1 MGQWKVKIKKKDRKK
16 VGQQMAKLTRI
27 EEINLILDIQGMLE
41 KAGSNENDNPW
52 DSVEAKLQELGYL
65 PGGTKCSEQ
74 EVKEAYLCLLAK
86 LTDDALAQSGRGKV
100 VYQINSEALEQLRVA
115 PDEDPD
121 FYPDLIA
128 DLKKNM
134 AAYAQIVLS
143 FQLWREKWQHDLS
156 GEDYRQK
163 FGDLDQRRSRIH
175 DYLRQRLDLVNSEAG
190 DQGLPLIIDVGENR
204 VQKVN
209 RTDVA
214 NAILIWYQ
222 EQVSQ
227 ELHK

>member
-1 MGQWKVKIKKKDRKK
+1 
-16 VGQQMAKLTRI
+16 MAKLTRI
-27 EEINLILDIQGMLE
+27 EEINLILGIQGMLE

-52 DSVEAKLQELGYL
+52 DSVEPKLQALGYL

-134 AAYAQIVLS
+134 SAYAQIVLS

-163 FGDLDQRRSRIH
+163 FGDLDQRRSGIH

-190 DQGLPLIIDVGENR
+190 DQGLPLIIDVGESR
-204 VQKVN
+204 VQEVN

>member
-1 MGQWKVKIKKKDRKK
+1 
-16 VGQQMAKLTRI
+16 MAKLTRI
-27 EEINLILDIQGMLE
+27 EEINLILEIQGMLE

-100 VYQINSEALEQLRVA
+100 VYQINSEALEQLKEA

-175 DYLRQRLDLVNSEAG
+175 DYLRQRLDLVNSEAS
-190 DQGLPLIIDVGENR
+190 DQGLPLIIDVGESC
-204 VQKVN
+204 VQEVN

>member
-1 MGQWKVKIKKKDRKK
+1 
-16 VGQQMAKLTRI
+16 MAKLTRI

-52 DSVEAKLQELGYL
+52 DSVEPKLQELGYL

-74 EVKEAYLCLLAK
+74 EEKEAYLCLLAK

-134 AAYAQIVLS
+134 SAYAQIVLS

-163 FGDLDQRRSRIH
+163 FGDLDQRRSGIH

-190 DQGLPLIIDVGENR
+190 DQGLPLIIDVGESR
-204 VQKVN
+204 VQEVN

>member
-1 MGQWKVKIKKKDRKK
+1 
-16 VGQQMAKLTRI
+16 MAKLTRI
-27 EEINLILDIQGMLE
+27 EEINLILDIQEKLE

-121 FYPDLIA
+121 FYSDLIA

-134 AAYAQIVLS
+134 AAYTQIVLS

-175 DYLRQRLDLVNSEAG
+175 DYLRQRLDLVNSEAS
-190 DQGLPLIIDVGENR
+190 DQGLPLIIDVGESR

>member
-1 MGQWKVKIKKKDRKK
+1 
-16 VGQQMAKLTRI
+16 MAKLTLI

-41 KAGSNENDNPW
+41 KAGSNENDNSW
-52 DSVEAKLQELGYL
+52 DSVEAKLQELSYL
-65 PGGTKCSEQ
+65 PEGTKCSEQ

-128 DLKKNM
+128 ALKKNM
-134 AAYAQIVLS
+134 AAYAKIVLS

-175 DYLRQRLDLVNSEAG
+175 DYLRQRLDLINSEAG
-190 DQGLPLIIDVGENR
+190 DQGLPLIIDVGESH

>member
-1 MGQWKVKIKKKDRKK
+1 
-16 VGQQMAKLTRI
+16 MAKLTRI
-27 EEINLILDIQGMLE
+27 EEINLILGIQGMLE
-41 KAGSNENDNPW
+41 KAGSHENDNPW
-52 DSVEAKLQELGYL
+52 DSVEAKLQALGYL

-134 AAYAQIVLS
+134 SAYAQIVLS

-163 FGDLDQRRSRIH
+163 FGDLDQRRSGIH
-175 DYLRQRLDLVNSEAG
+175 DYLRQRLDLVNSEAR
-190 DQGLPLIIDVGENR
+190 DQGLPLIIDVGESR
-204 VQKVN
+204 VQEVN

>member
-1 MGQWKVKIKKKDRKK
+1 
-16 VGQQMAKLTRI
+16 MAKLTRI
-27 EEINLILDIQGMLE
+27 EEINLILGIQGMLE

-52 DSVEAKLQELGYL
+52 DSVEAKLQALGYL
-65 PGGTKCSEQ
+65 PEGTKCSEQ

-143 FQLWREKWQHDLS
+143 FQLWR
-156 GEDYRQK
+156 
-163 FGDLDQRRSRIH
+163 
-175 DYLRQRLDLVNSEAG
+175 
-190 DQGLPLIIDVGENR
+190 
-204 VQKVN
+204 
-209 RTDVA
+209 
-214 NAILIWYQ
+214 
-222 EQVSQ
+222 
-227 ELHK
+227 

>member
-1 MGQWKVKIKKKDRKK
+1 
-16 VGQQMAKLTRI
+16 MAKLTRI
-27 EEINLILDIQGMLE
+27 EEINLILDIQGKLE

-134 AAYAQIVLS
+134 AAYTQIVLS

-190 DQGLPLIIDVGENR
+190 DQGLPLIIDVGESR

>member
-1 MGQWKVKIKKKDRKK
+1 
-16 VGQQMAKLTRI
+16 MAKLTRI

-52 DSVEAKLQELGYL
+52 DSVEPKLQELGYL

-121 FYPDLIA
+121 FYPDLIV

-175 DYLRQRLDLVNSEAG
+175 DHLRQRLDLVNSEARG
-190 DQGLPLIIDVGENR
+190 QGLPLIIDVGESR
-204 VQKVN
+204 VQEVN

>member
-1 MGQWKVKIKKKDRKK
+1 
-16 VGQQMAKLTRI
+16 MAKLTRI

-52 DSVEAKLQELGYL
+52 NSVEAKLQELGYL
-65 PGGTKCSEQ
+65 PGGTKCTEQ

-143 FQLWREKWQHDLS
+143 FQERREKWQHDLS

-190 DQGLPLIIDVGENR
+190 DQGLPLIIDVGESR

>member
-1 MGQWKVKIKKKDRKK
+1 
-16 VGQQMAKLTRI
+16 MAKLTRI

-52 DSVEAKLQELGYL
+52 DSVEAKLQALGYL

-74 EVKEAYLCLLAK
+74 EVKEACLCLLAK

-163 FGDLDQRRSRIH
+163 FGDLDQRRSQIH
-175 DYLRQRLDLVNSEAG
+175 DHLRQRLDLVNSEAR
-190 DQGLPLIIDVGENR
+190 DQGLPLIIDVGESR
-204 VQKVN
+204 VQEVN

>member
-1 MGQWKVKIKKKDRKK
+1 
-16 VGQQMAKLTRI
+16 MAKLTRI

-65 PGGTKCSEQ
+65 PRGTKCTEQ

-143 FQLWREKWQHDLS
+143 FQEQREKWQHDLS

-190 DQGLPLIIDVGENR
+190 DQGLPLIIDVGESR

>member
-1 MGQWKVKIKKKDRKK
+1 MT
-16 VGQQMAKLTRI
+16 KLTRI
-27 EEINLILDIQGMLE
+27 EEINLILEIQGMLE

-52 DSVEAKLQELGYL
+52 DSVGPKLQELGYL

-175 DYLRQRLDLVNSEAG
+175 DYLRQRLELVNSEAS
-190 DQGLPLIIDVGENR
+190 DQGLPLIIDVGESC
-204 VQKVN
+204 VQEVN

>member
-1 MGQWKVKIKKKDRKK
+1 
-16 VGQQMAKLTRI
+16 MAKLTRI

-52 DSVEAKLQELGYL
+52 DSVEPKLQELGYL

-163 FGDLDQRRSRIH
+163 FGDLDQRRSGIH
-175 DYLRQRLDLVNSEAG
+175 DYLRQRLDLVNSEAH
-190 DQGLPLIIDVGENR
+190 DQGLPLIIDVGESR
-204 VQKVN
+204 VQEVN

>member
-1 MGQWKVKIKKKDRKK
+1 
-16 VGQQMAKLTRI
+16 MAKLTRI

-52 DSVEAKLQELGYL
+52 DSVEAKLQGLGYL

-74 EVKEAYLCLLAK
+74 EIKEAYLCLLAK

-100 VYQINSEALEQLRVA
+100 VYQINSEALEQLGVA

-175 DYLRQRLDLVNSEAG
+175 DYLRQHLDLVNSEAG
-190 DQGLPLIIDVGENR
+190 DQGLPLIIDVGESR
-204 VQKVN
+204 VQEVN

>member
-1 MGQWKVKIKKKDRKK
+1 
-16 VGQQMAKLTRI
+16 MAKLTRI
-27 EEINLILDIQGMLE
+27 EEINLILGIQGMLE

-52 DSVEAKLQELGYL
+52 DSVEAKLQGLGYL

-74 EVKEAYLCLLAK
+74 EIKEAYLCLLAK
-86 LTDDALAQSGRGKV
+86 LTDDAFAQSGRGKV
-100 VYQINSEALEQLRVA
+100 VYQINSEALEQLGVA

-175 DYLRQRLDLVNSEAG
+175 DYLRQHLDLVNSEAG
-190 DQGLPLIIDVGENR
+190 DQGLPLIIDVGESR
-204 VQKVN
+204 VQEVN

>member
-1 MGQWKVKIKKKDRKK
+1 MG
-16 VGQQMAKLTRI
+16 KLTRI
-27 EEINLILDIQGMLE
+27 AEINLILDIQGMLE
-41 KAGSNENDNPW
+41 KAGSNENDNLW
-52 DSVEAKLQELGYL
+52 DSVEAKLQALGYL

-134 AAYAQIVLS
+134 SAYAQIVLS

-175 DYLRQRLDLVNSEAG
+175 DYLRQHLDLVNSEAR

-204 VQKVN
+204 VQEVN

>member
-1 MGQWKVKIKKKDRKK
+1 
-16 VGQQMAKLTRI
+16 MAKLTRI
-27 EEINLILDIQGMLE
+27 EEINLILGIQGMLE

-52 DSVEAKLQELGYL
+52 DSVEPKLQELGYL

-163 FGDLDQRRSRIH
+163 FGDLDQRRSGIH

-190 DQGLPLIIDVGENR
+190 DQGLPLIIDVGESR
-204 VQKVN
+204 VQEVN

>member
-1 MGQWKVKIKKKDRKK
+1 
-16 VGQQMAKLTRI
+16 MAKLTRI
-27 EEINLILDIQGMLE
+27 EEINLILGIQGMLE

-52 DSVEAKLQELGYL
+52 DSVEAKLQGLGYL

-74 EVKEAYLCLLAK
+74 EIKEAYLCLLAK

-100 VYQINSEALEQLRVA
+100 VYQINSEALEQLGVA

-175 DYLRQRLDLVNSEAG
+175 DYLRQHLDLVNSEAG
-190 DQGLPLIIDVGENR
+190 DQGLPLIIDVGESR
-204 VQKVN
+204 VQEVN

>member
-1 MGQWKVKIKKKDRKK
+1 
-16 VGQQMAKLTRI
+16 MAKLTRI

-52 DSVEAKLQELGYL
+52 DSVEAKLQGLGYL

-121 FYPDLIA
+121 FYPDLIV

-175 DYLRQRLDLVNSEAG
+175 DHLRQRLDLVNSEAR
-190 DQGLPLIIDVGENR
+190 DQGLPLIIDVGESR
-204 VQKVN
+204 VQEVN

>member
-1 MGQWKVKIKKKDRKK
+1 
-16 VGQQMAKLTRI
+16 MAKLTRI
-27 EEINLILDIQGMLE
+27 EEINLILGIQGMLE

-52 DSVEAKLQELGYL
+52 DSVEAKLQALGYL
-65 PGGTKCSEQ
+65 PEGTKCSEQ

-175 DYLRQRLDLVNSEAG
+175 DHLRQRLDLVNSEAR
-190 DQGLPLIIDVGENR
+190 DQGLPLIIDVGESR
-204 VQKVN
+204 VQEVN

>member
-1 MGQWKVKIKKKDRKK
+1 
-16 VGQQMAKLTRI
+16 MAKLTRI
-27 EEINLILDIQGMLE
+27 EELNLILDIQGMLE

-52 DSVEAKLQELGYL
+52 DSVEAKLQELSYL

-86 LTDDALAQSGRGKV
+86 LTDDALDQSGRGKV

-128 DLKKNM
+128 ALKKNM
-134 AAYAQIVLS
+134 AAYAKIVLS

-175 DYLRQRLDLVNSEAG
+175 DYLRQRLDLINSEAG
-190 DQGLPLIIDVGENR
+190 DQGLPLIIDVGESH

>member
-1 MGQWKVKIKKKDRKK
+1 
-16 VGQQMAKLTRI
+16 MAKLTRI
-27 EEINLILDIQGMLE
+27 EEINLILGIQGMLE
-41 KAGSNENDNPW
+41 KAGSNENDNLW
-52 DSVEAKLQELGYL
+52 DSVEAKLQALGYL
-65 PGGTKCSEQ
+65 PEGTKCSEQ

-121 FYPDLIA
+121 FYPDLIV

-163 FGDLDQRRSRIH
+163 FGDLDQRRSGIH
-175 DYLRQRLDLVNSEAG
+175 DHLRQRLDLVNSEAR
-190 DQGLPLIIDVGENR
+190 DQGLPLIIDVGESR
-204 VQKVN
+204 VQEVN

>member
-1 MGQWKVKIKKKDRKK
+1 
-16 VGQQMAKLTRI
+16 MAKLTRI

-41 KAGSNENDNPW
+41 KAGSSNEDDNTW
-52 DSVEAKLQELGYL
+52 DSVEAKLQELGFL
-65 PGGTKCSEQ
+65 KGDQESSEQ
-74 EVKEAYLCLLAK
+74 EVKEAYLRLLAQ
-86 LTDDALAQSGRGKV
+86 LTDEALAQSGRGKV
-100 VYQINSEALEQLRVA
+100 VYQINREALEQLRVA

-121 FYPDLIA
+121 FYPDLVA

-175 DYLRQRLDLVNSEAG
+175 DYLRQRLDLLNSEAS
-190 DQGLPLIIDVGENR
+190 DHDLPPIIDVGESR
-204 VQKVN
+204 VQEVN

-222 EQVSQ
+222 EQVSR
-227 ELHK
+227 ELSE

>member
-1 MGQWKVKIKKKDRKK
+1 
-16 VGQQMAKLTRI
+16 MAKLTRI
-27 EEINLILDIQGMLE
+27 EEINLILGIQGMLE

-52 DSVEAKLQELGYL
+52 DSVEAKLQGLGYL

-74 EVKEAYLCLLAK
+74 EIKEAYLCLLAK

-100 VYQINSEALEQLRVA
+100 VYQINSEALEQLGVA

-175 DYLRQRLDLVNSEAG
+175 DYLRQHLDLVNSEAG
-190 DQGLPLIIDVGENR
+190 DQGLPLIIDVGESR
-204 VQKVN
+204 VQEVN

-222 EQVSQ
+222 EQISQ

>member
-1 MGQWKVKIKKKDRKK
+1 
-16 VGQQMAKLTRI
+16 MAKLTRI

-65 PGGTKCSEQ
+65 PRGTKCTEQ

-143 FQLWREKWQHDLS
+143 FQERREKWQHDLS

-190 DQGLPLIIDVGENR
+190 DQGLPLIIDVGESR

>member
-1 MGQWKVKIKKKDRKK
+1 
-16 VGQQMAKLTRI
+16 MAKLTRI

-41 KAGSNENDNPW
+41 KAGNSENDNPW

-134 AAYAQIVLS
+134 SVYAQIVLS

>member
-1 MGQWKVKIKKKDRKK
+1 MP
-16 VGQQMAKLTRI
+16 
-27 EEINLILDIQGMLE
+27 E
-41 KAGSNENDNPW
+41 
-52 DSVEAKLQELGYL
+52 
-65 PGGTKCSEQ
+65 GTKCSEQ

-86 LTDDALAQSGRGKV
+86 LTDDALDQSGRGKV
-100 VYQINSEALEQLRVA
+100 VYQINSEALEQLRVT

-156 GEDYRQK
+156 GEDYRQT

-175 DYLRQRLDLVNSEAG
+175 DYLRQHLDLVNSEAHG
-190 DQGLPLIIDVGENR
+190 QGLPLIIDVGESR
-204 VQKVN
+204 VQEVN